1 MIIIVRKPNEFPSQ
15 GEKVI
20 GTVKRLNPY
29 SAFVALDEYNGKE
42 GMIHISEAA
51 RKWVKD
57 IREVVKEGQKV
68 VALVMRVEPER
79 GHIALSL
86 KRLGKRDY
94 DEKMKEFKRE
104 LKAEKMLE
112 LVGRELGLD
121 LDKTYEEVGFPM
133 QELFGEMFKGFQT
146 ALTNPDILGKKGIP
160 EKYVKVIKSVAE
172 KVMELKEVETKGML
186 HLVSYAPDGIEQ
198 IKNILNETSKKSV
211 EIKYISAPNY
221 LISIKSKDIKA
232 AERKLETMAAETI
245 KQIEKSGGEGK
256 FEKVKE

>member
-1 MIIIVRKPNEFPSQ
+1 MVRKPSEFPSQ

-20 GTVKRLNPY
+20 GTVRRLNPY
-29 SAFVALDEYNGKE
+29 SAFVELDEYDGKE

-68 VALVMRVEPER
+68 VALVMRVEPEK

-112 LVGRELGLD
+112 LVGKDLGFN
-121 LDKTYEEVGFPM
+121 LDKAYEEIGFPL
-133 QELFGEMFKGFQT
+133 QDIFGEMFKGFQT

-160 EKYVKVIKSVAE
+160 EKYVKVIKAVAE
-172 KVMELKEVETKGML
+172 KVMELKEIEIKGML
-186 HLVSYAPDGIEQ
+186 HLTSYASDGVEQ
-198 IKNILNETSKKSV
+198 IKNILKEAAKKNI
-211 EIKYISAPNY
+211 EIKYISAPKY
-221 LISIKSKDIKA
+221 QVSIRSKDIKL
-232 AERKLETMAAETI
+232 AEKKLETAANEI
-245 KQIEKSGGEGK
+245 IRQIEKDGEGK

>member
-1 MIIIVRKPNEFPSQ
+1 MVRKPTEFPSQ

-29 SAFVALDEYNGKE
+29 SAFVVLDEYKGRE
-42 GMIHISEAA
+42 GMIHVSEAA

-57 IREVVKEGQKV
+57 IREVVREGQKV

-104 LKAEKMLE
+104 QKAEKMLE
-112 LVGRELGLD
+112 MMGKELGFN
-121 LDKTYEEVGFPM
+121 LDKAYQEIGFPL

-146 ALTNPDILGKKGIP
+146 VLTNEGILKKKGIP
-160 EKYVKVIKSVAE
+160 EKYVKIIKSVAE
-172 KVMELKEVETKGML
+172 KTLALKELEIKGML
-186 HLVSYAPDGIEQ
+186 ELRSYAPDGVEQ
-198 IKNILNETSKKSV
+198 IKKILQEHAKKNV
-211 EIKYISAPNY
+211 EIKYISAPKY
-221 LISIKSKDIKA
+221 LLSIKSKNIKL
-232 AERKLETMAAETI
+232 AERKLETMANEII
-245 KQIEKSGGEGK
+245 KQIEKADGEGS
-256 FEKVKE
+256 FERVKE

>member
-1 MIIIVRKPNEFPSQ
+1 MVRKSTEFPSQ

-29 SAFVALDEYNGKE
+29 SAFVALDEYTGKE

-51 RKWVKD
+51 RKWVRD

-104 LKAEKMLE
+104 QKAEKMLE
-112 LVGRELGLD
+112 LVGKELGLS
-121 LDKTYEEVGFPM
+121 LDKAYDEIGFPLM
-133 QELFGEMFKGFQT
+133 ETFGEMFKGFQT
-146 ALTNPDILGKKGIP
+146 ALTSPDILGKKGIP
-160 EKYVKVIKSVAE
+160 EKYAKVIKSVAE
-172 KVMELKEVETKGML
+172 KVMELKEMEIKGML
-186 HLVSYAPDGIEQ
+186 RLVSYAPDGIYQ
-198 IKNILNETSKKSV
+198 IKSILANASKNMEV
-211 EIKYISAPNY
+211 KYISAPNY
-221 LISIKSKDIKA
+221 MISIKSKDIKS
-232 AERKLETMAAETI
+232 AERKLEAMANDII
-245 KQIEKSGGEGK
+245 KQVEKNGEGK
-256 FEKVKE
+256 FERVKE

>member
-15 GEKVI
+15 GEKII

-29 SAFVALDEYNGKE
+29 SAFVSLDEYNNLE
-42 GMIHISEAA
+42 GMIHVSEAA
-51 RKWVKD
+51 RKWVRD

-68 VALVMRVEPER
+68 VALVMRVEPEK

-104 LKAEKMLE
+104 QKAEKMLE
-112 LVGRELGLD
+112 IVGKELGFN
-121 LDKTYEEVGFPM
+121 LDKAYQEIGFPLM
-133 QELFGEMFKGFQT
+133 ELFGEMFKGFQT
-146 ALTNPDILGKKGIP
+146 VMTNEDIVKKKGIP

-172 KVMELKEVETKGML
+172 KSLAVKELEIKVML
-186 HLVSYAPDGIEQ
+186 HLVSYAPDGVEQ
-198 IKNILNETSKKSV
+198 IKKILEKQAKENV
-211 EIKYISAPNY
+211 EIKYISAPKY
-221 LISIKSKDIKA
+221 MLSIRSKNIKL
-232 AERKLETMAAETI
+232 AEKKLEAMASEI
-245 KQIEKSGGEGK
+245 IRQVEKADGEGK